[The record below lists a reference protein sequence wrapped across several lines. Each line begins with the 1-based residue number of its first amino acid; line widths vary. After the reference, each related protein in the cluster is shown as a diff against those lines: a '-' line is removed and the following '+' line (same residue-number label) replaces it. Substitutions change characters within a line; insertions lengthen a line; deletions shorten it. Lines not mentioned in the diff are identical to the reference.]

1 MMRPHSQTTCSI
13 CGSRRVA
20 GRLDP
25 LDATMYLYEIPRI
38 CSTCRGLVCAPCH
51 RNHGRSPCCE
61 TATSAPSL
69 DLLALLDSSCSCG
82 VDHGGFEFCVL
93 HFGTEDSPALSA
105 QQLLVD
111 FISGAKFGVGPWLSA
126 IGGEVQDIVHAL
138 AGWEPRPADVSA
150 WAAMLASPPRLHRGY
165 GRRGGW
171 RSLSWTTDFDIAS
184 TFPRVSRHPCDARG
198 PYVATYWP
206 KGDELLAICGTAS
219 RGEMEVLV
227 DPKRI
232 RRGRVWIEPG
242 A

>member
-1 MMRPHSQTTCSI
+1 VV
-13 CGSRRVA
+13 GRV
-20 GRLDP
+20 DP
-25 LDATMYLYEIPRI
+25 ADATQAVYEVPKI
-38 CSTCRGLVCAPCH
+38 CSRCTRLVCSLCRRSDGH
-51 RNHGRSPCCE
+51 SPCCH
-61 TATSAPSL
+61 ATTSGRSL
-69 DLLALLDSSCSCG
+69 DLPALLDSVCSCG
-82 VDHGGFEFCVL
+82 IDQGGFEFCVL
-93 HFGTEDSPALSA
+93 HFGMKGVPNQSP
-105 QQLLVD
+105 QQVLVD
-111 FISGAKFGVGPWLSA
+111 YVSGAKFGVGPWLAA

-150 WAAMLASPPRLHRGY
+150 WAAILASPPRLHRGY

-184 TFPRVSRHPCDARG
+184 TFPRVSRYPCDARG

-219 RGEMEVLV
+219 RDEKEVLM